1 MTYTFK
7 QWLVSVKQYVL
18 MCLLLSGPDRLVVN
32 LHNIML
38 SLFCYCLIGFA
49 LVDEQR
55 SYLTIIMQIALE
67 LMLLTLVSYTGLRSK
82 NLLSRLPQTFSALL
96 GVNIIISVI
105 SIPVYMLLV
114 QDFNAQG
121 EPSSTALNFTWLI
134 IFWNLAVMSQI
145 FKQAFNINTL
155 LAALISFSYFLV
167 YQFMLFWLF

>member
-1 MTYTFK
+1 MIYVFK
-7 QWLVSVKQYVL
+7 QWLVSVKHYAL

-32 LHNIML
+32 LHNILL

-67 LMLLTLVSYTGLRSK
+67 LSLLALVSYIGLRGK
-82 NLLSRLPQTFSALL
+82 DLLSRLPQTFSALL
-96 GVNIIISVI
+96 GVNIIISAV
-105 SIPVYMLLV
+105 SIPVYRFLT
-114 QDFNAQG
+114 QDINSQG
-121 EPSSTALNFTWLI
+121 ELNSTALNITMVV

-155 LAALISFSYFLV
+155 PSALISFIYFLV
-167 YQFMLFWLF
+167 FQFMVFWFF